1 MVAASPLLDVV
12 LFDVDDTLYSTT
24 AFAERARHQAVE
36 AMVDAGLDLD
46 PMLVRRE
53 LREVVGEFRSNYG
66 NHFDRLLDR
75 LGRAHIGNR
84 NPAVVIAAGVVA
96 YHRTR
101 ESDMEVLPDARALLD
116 ALRVAGIRTGVLSDG
131 LQVKQ
136 AEKLV
141 RLDVLPYFDPASI
154 FFSDQLGISKP
165 NPKIFTKACEALG
178 VDPGRVLY
186 IGDRDTHDV
195 TPAAAAGLRT
205 VLYRG
210 AGGKYVE
217 TEPTCTPDHD
227 VSDLRELIPVLRERY
242 ALPV

>member
-1 MVAASPLLDVV
+1 MVAAPPLLDVV
-12 LFDVDDTLYSTT
+12 LFDIDDTLYSTT
-24 AFAERARHQAVE
+24 AFAEKARRSAVE

-46 PMLVRRE
+46 QMLVRRE
-53 LREVVGEFRSNYG
+53 LREVVAEFRSNYAS
-66 NHFDRLLDR
+66 HFDRLLDR
-75 LGRAHIGNR
+75 LGRVHIGDR

-96 YHRTR
+96 YHRTK

-116 ALRVAGIRTGVLSDG
+116 VLRTAGVRTGVLSDG
-131 LQVKQ
+131 LQLKQ

-141 RLDVLPYFDPASI
+141 RLDVLPYFDPPSI

-178 VDPGRVLY
+178 AAPERVLY

-195 TPAAAAGLRT
+195 GPACEAGLKT

-217 TEPTCTPDHD
+217 AKPACTPDHD
-227 VSDLRELIPVLRERY
+227 VSDLRDLVPVLRERY